1 MEDFEQ
7 LQLQNT
13 FSSRDV
19 IMNFHN
25 NRTWEDENL
34 NAINKSRHQYQF
46 SVNVWVV
53 IVADPLIQFFFAREP
68 NETVYHHFLEDI
80 ILLEDVPVHL
90 N

>member
-1 MEDFEQ
+1 MFIRLHQRQKKNLPLTMEDFEQ

-53 IVADPLIQFFFAREP
+53 IVADPLI
-68 NETVYHHFLEDI
+68 
-80 ILLEDVPVHL
+80 
-90 N
+90 